1 MIFIA
6 KSCQVRC
13 ESYEGTARGR
23 ASVEVIADYGDSR
36 DGCGRLPGERY
47 AVGPITTSEAE
58 AEKGAECQAPSK

>member
-1 MIFIA
+1 M

-23 ASVEVIADYGDSR
+23 ASVKVIADYGDSR
-36 DGCGRLPGERY
+36 NGCWGLPGESY
-47 AVGPITTSEAE
+47 AMGFLRASEAE